1 MFIMISIAH
10 NICHMSDMLFS
21 DCDNSLMRGI
31 TNHTKKITSGQPSSI
46 FEKAEAVC
54 KARFATSY

>member
-1 MFIMISIAH
+1 MISIAH
-10 NICHMSDMLFS
+10 NICHMSDMLFLDC

-31 TNHTKKITSGQPSSI
+31 TNHAKKITSGQPSSI